1 MKIVGRLFVQLR
13 TLAVRAEQAAYAFKY
28 YLAPAAR
35 MFGGF
40 ASSCEAKSASL
51 SEAPPSSHSEQAA
64 YGFKYYLASA
74 ARISGHFTLS
84 LEAKSA
90 SRSRVPMSC
99 DSERA
104 AYAFKYNLRFFD

>member
-1 MKIVGRLFVQLR
+1 MPSPS
-13 TLAVRAEQAAYAFKY
+13 EQAAYAF
-28 YLAPAAR
+28 YLNPV
-35 MFGGF
+35 
-40 ASSCEAKSASL
+40 
-51 SEAPPSSHSEQAA
+51 P
-64 YGFKYYLASA
+64 A

-104 AYAFKYNLRFFD
+104 TSTFYLITKFGFLFKL

>member
-13 TLAVRAEQAAYAFKY
+13 TLAVRAERAAYA
-28 YLAPAAR
+28 
-35 MFGGF
+35 
-40 ASSCEAKSASL
+40 
-51 SEAPPSSHSEQAA
+51 
-64 YGFKYYLASA
+64 FKYYLASA

-104 AYAFKYNLRFFD
+104 AYAFKYYLASVARISGHFTLSLEAKSASRSRVPMSCDSERAAYAFKYNLRFFD